1 MYKRETYRGIDY
13 YRVEND
19 VNGIGRAVVRL
30 GDVPFR
36 DRLPD
41 ENWDTWYAA
50 HFAHACKALNG
61 KRYRAQWFG
70 GGVVFQTY
78 NLEYLFD
85 MVLDNA

>member
-13 YRVEND
+13 YQVEND
-19 VNGIGRAVVRL
+19 VNGNGRVVVRL

-41 ENWDTWYAA
+41 ENWGTWYAA

-61 KRYRAQWFG
+61 RRYRAKWFG
-70 GGVVFQTY
+70 GGI
-78 NLEYLFD
+78 
-85 MVLDNA
+85 VLQAYGVKDAIDNALG